1 MPRLLLLLP
10 TTTYRTAAFLGAA
23 RKLGVEVVVA
33 SERAHVFQ
41 QAQPGRF
48 LSLDFLHS
56 DQAARQVVEFVATR
70 PIDAVVGVDDATTVL
85 AAVLSNALG
94 LPHNA
99 VRSTAAAR
107 DKYQMR
113 TLLRGDGVPVPP
125 YALRSFDDDPVVEAW
140 RTAFP
145 CVVKPLM
152 LSASRGVI
160 RADDE
165 AQFVGAVRRLERIL
179 RTPEAAADGEA
190 ARQVLV
196 EGFIPGREVALEGLL
211 VKGDLHVLA
220 LFDKPDPLDGPFFEE
235 TIYVTPS
242 RLASTAQVE
251 IVSCTARAAQALGLR
266 DGPVHAELRV
276 NRHGLSVI
284 EIAARSI
291 GGLCSRTLRFGTG
304 LSLEEL
310 ILRQA
315 LGMEIPSLERERR
328 AVGVMMIPIPRAGVL
343 KEVRGQTEAR
353 AVPGIDEVTITA
365 HPGQDLVP
373 LPEGASYPGF
383 IFARAESPERV
394 EAALREAHRRLEF
407 VVMAPRKSSEAVSP

>member
-23 RKLGVEVVVA
+23 RKLGAEVVVA

-48 LSLDFLHS
+48 LSLDFLHP
-56 DQAARQVVEFVATR
+56 DQAARQVVEFSATR
-70 PIDAVVGVDDATTVL
+70 RIDAVVGVDDSTAVL
-85 AAVLSNALG
+85 AAVLSNALS
-94 LPHNA
+94 LPHNP
-99 VRSTAAAR
+99 VRSTVAAR
-107 DKYQMR
+107 DKYRMR
-113 TLLRGDGVPVPP
+113 TLLRGDGVPVPL
-125 YALRSFDDDPVVEAW
+125 YALRSFDDDPVAEA
-140 RTAFP
+140 RRMVFP

-152 LSASRGVI
+152 LAASRGVI

-179 RTPEAAADGEA
+179 RTPETAADGEA

-211 VKGDLHVLA
+211 VKGGLHVLA

-242 RLASTAQVE
+242 RLPATVQAEVA
-251 IVSCTARAAQALGLR
+251 SCTARAAQALGLR

-276 NRHGLSVI
+276 NRHGTWVI
-284 EIAARSI
+284 EVAARSI

-310 ILRQA
+310 ILRHA
-315 LGMEIPSLERERR
+315 LGMEVPTLERERQ
-328 AVGVMMIPIPRAGVL
+328 AAGVMMLPVPRAGVL
-343 KEVRGQTEAR
+343 KAVRGQAEALT
-353 AVPGIDEVTITA
+353 VPGIEEVAITA

-394 EAALREAHRRLEF
+394 EVALREAHRRLQF
-407 VVMAPRKSSEAVSP
+407 VVMAPRKAGEAG